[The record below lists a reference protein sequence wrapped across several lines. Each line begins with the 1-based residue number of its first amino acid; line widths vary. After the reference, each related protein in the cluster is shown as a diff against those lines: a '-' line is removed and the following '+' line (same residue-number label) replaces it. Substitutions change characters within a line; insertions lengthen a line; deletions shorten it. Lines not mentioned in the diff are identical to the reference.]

1 MTFLLKDPGAVL
13 DYLID
18 WGAEYLDGD
27 MLAASEWSVVPDEGG
42 GVTVAGSDF
51 DRPRFRGR
59 PSRERLLGAC
69 SGRSGSF
76 DQRARRDRR
85 ERRRGADVF
94 GDLLAGH
101 VNGRGPTS

>member
-76 DQRARRDRR
+76 DQGARRDRR